1 MPHLGVGDRV
11 KETTTSTGT
20 GTINLDGAAAGF
32 QTFVDGI
39 GNGHETYY
47 VIADSSTGDYEVGV
61 GTITDAAPDTLS
73 RDTVISSS
81 NGGSLVNFG
90 AGEKEVFC
98 SLPSERAVIID
109 DASNVEVTA
118 NITATSFD
126 GSGAALTSLNASN
139 VSSGTLPNARL
150 DAQLQDIAGLATTS
164 GKIIQGD
171 GANFVLS
178 SYTIPTSDGTTGQV
192 LTTNGSGA
200 VTFQTPTVG
209 DITAV
214 TAGSGLTGGG
224 TSGDV
229 TLNVGAG
236 TGVTVG
242 ADTVSIGQDVATSAS
257 PTFAG
262 GTFTANVALGDSDYI
277 NLGAANDLQIVHN
290 HITGISSITDTQ
302 TGGTLNLEA
311 DTIKLTGTP
320 NVNSAYTLPTSDG
333 TSGQV
338 LTTNGS
344 GALAFQTPTVG
355 DITGVTAGNGLT
367 GGGTSGDVTLNV
379 GAGTGVTVGAD
390 TVSIGQDVATSAS
403 PTFAGATFTANVSLG
418 DNDYIRLGASNDLQI
433 YHDGSNSYINDQGQG
448 NIYLRSDNGLLVQ
461 NAAGTE
467 DLAIFEKDDG
477 CYLFYDDSEKF
488 RTTASGVTITGTA
501 TATTFSGSG
510 ASLTSIPN
518 AALDNSQITINGT
531 GVSLGGSINVGDIT
545 GVTAGDGL
553 TGGGTTGAVTLN
565 VGAGNLIDVT
575 ADAVSVDLSELT
587 TSTSDA
593 DGDFFVVVDSVNA
606 QKKLTKGNI
615 NLSGFNNDAGF
626 TTNVGDITGVT
637 AGTNLTGGGTSGT
650 VTLNMATGGIG
661 GGTYGSTDDATKI
674 DTITVDAYGRI
685 TAIATGGT
693 GDIAGVTAGSGLT
706 GGGTSGTV
714 TLNVGAGTGI
724 DVAAD
729 SISVDV
735 SDFMTNGSNNR
746 VLTATG
752 TDGMNAEANM
762 TFDGSTLVVA
772 GGATFTANV
781 SLGDGD
787 YLNFGASNDLFIG
800 HTGTASLIRDNG
812 TGDLFVDSV
821 NLQFRNAAATETYAT
836 FTQNGSVDLYY
847 DNSKKFETTS
857 AGVTVTGTLTETSS
871 IEYKENVKPLEFN
884 EAIYNVNAVKYDRK
898 DGSQKDEVGVIAE
911 DLYEILPDLVQ
922 TKDGKPESVKYTKL
936 TMYLLEALKKQN
948 EEIQELKKRIN

>member
-1 MPHLGVGDRV
+1 MAIQVADRV
-11 KETTTSTGT
+11 KETTTTTGT
-20 GTINLDGAAAGF
+20 GTLDLGGAASGF
-32 QTFVDGI
+32 ETFVAGI
-39 GNGHETYY
+39 GNGNETYY
-47 VIADSSTGDYEVGV
+47 VITDSNTGDFEVGV
-61 GTITDAAPDTLS
+61 GTVTDAATDTLS
-73 RDTVISSS
+73 RDSVISSS
-81 NGGSLVNFG
+81 NSDSLVNFG
-90 AGEKEVFC
+90 AGEKDVFC

-139 VSSGTLPNARL
+139 VSSGTLDNARL

-200 VTFQTPTVG
+200 VTFQTPNVG

-224 TSGDV
+224 TTGDV

-236 TGVTVG
+236 TGVTIG

-262 GTFTANVALGDSDYI
+262 GTFTANVAFGDLDFINMGPTSEYQIYHDHANGVSIISDV
-277 NLGAANDLQIVHN
+277 D
-290 HITGISSITDTQ
+290 
-302 TGGTLNLEA
+302 TGGKIRVQA
-311 DTIKLTGTP
+311 DNIDLTGPVVASST
-320 NVNSAYTLPTSDG
+320 VNAATF
-333 TSGQV
+333 
-338 LTTNGS
+338 NGS
-344 GALAFQTPTVG
+344 GA
-355 DITGVTAGNGLT
+355 GLT
-367 GGGTSGDVTLNV
+367 TLN
-379 GAGTGVTVGAD
+379 
-390 TVSIGQDVATSAS
+390 AS
-403 PTFAGATFTANVSLG
+403 NVSSGTL
-418 DNDYIRLGASNDLQI
+418 NNARLSAVP
-433 YHDGSNSYINDQGQG
+433 NS
-448 NIYLRSDNGLLVQ
+448 
-461 NAAGTE
+461 
-467 DLAIFEKDDG
+467 
-477 CYLFYDDSEKF
+477 
-488 RTTASGVTITGTA
+488 
-501 TATTFSGSG
+501 
-510 ASLTSIPN
+510 
-518 AALDNSQITINGT
+518 ALDNSAITINGT

-565 VGAGNLIDVT
+565 VGAGTLIDVA
-575 ADAVSVDLSELT
+575 ADTVSVDLSELT

-593 DGDFFVVVDSVNA
+593 DGDFFAVVDSANA

-626 TTNVGDITGVT
+626 STTT
-637 AGTNLTGGGTSGT
+637 GT
-650 VTLNMATGGIG
+650 VT
-661 GGTYGSTDDATKI
+661 S
-674 DTITVDAYGRI
+674 V
-685 TAIATGGT
+685 
-693 GDIAGVTAGSGLT
+693 GVTAGSGLT
-706 GGGTSGTV
+706 GGGTITSSGTV

-729 SISVDV
+729 SIAVDV

-752 TDGMNAEANM
+752 TDGMNAEQNM
-762 TFDGSTLVVA
+762 TFDGSTLSVA

-781 SLGDGD
+781 SLSDND
-787 YLNFGASNDLFIG
+787 YIRLGNSQDLLIYHDASN
-800 HTGTASLIRDNG
+800 SVVRDNG
-812 TGDLFVDSV
+812 TGDLYLGGNNV
-821 NLQFRNAAATETYAT
+821 LIRNGGLTETYIDCNV
-836 FTQNGSVDLYY
+836 NGSVDLFY
-847 DNSKKFETTS
+847 DNSIKLATTS